1 VMPRGAIRLRPP
13 SAEFDGVQKEK
24 IEEMLRQIQAKVKT
38 NIEPT
43 IKLQEKLKTEA
54 LRKAMVIRQSS
65 IL

>member
-1 VMPRGAIRLRPP
+1 MHRLRPP

-43 IKLQEKLKTEA
+43 IQLREKLKTDA
-54 LRKAMVIRQSS
+54 IKKAVVIRQSS